1 LWYAANNLSGNL
13 DIFQKFIASSGAIS
27 ENDQDGQELVDEE
40 GNEIETSGDLK
51 SQMAVLFGDAPLID
65 DKYGDFNLEHDSTDQ
80 KRAIDTIRNSFGLE
94 AVPSSMGIPALD
106 DCNVNAE
113 GFQVDFIVICSA
125 LRNWMEN
132 NGQYHPVIDEQVNF
146 VGEYYGFNFDFKKS
160 LKLFDDDGK
169 IADVVI
175 DTTTGQPKKIKR
187 IQSTEG
193 LTLPDGSLAKV
204 KLRRNPGD
212 SNKDKIEVDASFGT
226 PLDAG
231 SEYKIR
237 EDWKKMTED
246 FAATI
251 LGNASIHIPPDFN
264 DTDVIQ
270 ELNRC
275 NIIYKYKGS
284 IVDKSPYM
292 FINNHIAQCQDEN
305 CSSKKTMPSGD
316 MHYFRSYSA
325 KEGIVLA
332 KIVEFKMTNGLV
344 PKLREEKNKTA
355 QAKMQFMRKLAAETN
370 VPVGQLWS
378 SMPYKQFLDRFHEE
392 HDLSVKGFGRYEIYQ
407 YYSEKMVL
415 EKQLVD
421 LIKSPS
427 HDYRTEIELRTQII
441 ELKQKH
447 LKHFQDMYDMQTNVD
462 ASENSTYTQ
471 TLQKLEEIREL
482 VSSGKDNMTNQQL
495 EVLLNSL
502 FVSYVPQ
509 VVAQRRQALNFKE
522 LFRIAIKS

>member
-1 LWYAANNLSGNL
+1 MSKYFNYFPQTFYTSDGVTVGSFTNIISRYSFEKSFKNNTAVSYEY
-13 DIFQKFIASSGAIS
+13 DI
-27 ENDQDGQELVDEE
+27 QDGDTP
-40 GNEIETSGDLK
+40 EIIADKFYDDSERHWI
-51 SQMAVLFGDAPLID
+51 VLMFNDITDPQFDWPMDYRTLIS
-65 DKYGDFNLEHDSTDQ
+65 Y
-80 KRAIDTIRNSFGLE
+80 
-94 AVPSSMGIPALD
+94 
-106 DCNVNAE
+106 
-113 GFQVDFIVICSA
+113 
-125 LRNWMEN
+125 
-132 NGQYHPVIDEQVNF
+132 IDEKYSASANVGQSGSNWAKSNTHAYYKVETRTTISTNTITVN
-146 VGEYYGFNFDFKKS
+146 
-160 LKLFDDDGK
+160 
-169 IADVVI
+169 
-175 DTTTGQPKKIKR
+175 
-187 IQSTEG
+187 
-193 LTLPDGSLAKV
+193 
-204 KLRRNPGD
+204 
-212 SNKDKIEVDASFGT
+212 KIEVDASFGT

-284 IVDKSPYM
+284 VVDKSPYM
-292 FINNHIAQCQDEN
+292 FINNHIGQCQDEN
-305 CSSKKTMPSGD
+305 CSSKKTIPSGGI
-316 MHYFRSYSA
+316 HYFRNYSA

-332 KIVEFKMTNGLV
+332 KIVEFKMTHGLV

-355 QAKMQFMRKLAAETN
+355 QAKMQFMRKLAAEAN
-370 VPVGQLWS
+370 APVGQLWS

-427 HDYRTEIELRTQII
+427 HDYRSEIELRTQII
-441 ELKQKH
+441 ELKNKH
-447 LKHFQDMYDMQTNVD
+447 LKHFQEMYDMQTNVES
-462 ASENSTYTQ
+462 SENSAFAQ

-482 VSSGKDNMTNQQL
+482 VSSGKDNMRNRILSPVNFAPSVFLTYSVIHLQK
-495 EVLLNSL
+495 
-502 FVSYVPQ
+502 VSRIFWSNGNHGCV
-509 VVAQRRQALNFKE
+509 RHHAL
-522 LFRIAIKS
+522 KSVC